1 MASLREMPLPARHHV
16 DQNGFRAQNAAMVG
30 RARELAE
37 LNVALTDAAAGHGSL
52 LLISGEP
59 GIGKT
64 RLSAELASL
73 AQAAGMA
80 VRMGHCLDR
89 AEAVPYLPFVEML
102 ESCVDGISNPR
113 ELRKLVGT
121 EGPELARLMPR
132 LGRLLPDLAPPLD
145 LPPRE
150 TRRHLFNS
158 FCDFAARNA
167 RRSARTAGVS
177 RSGFYSHS

>member
-1 MASLREMPLPARHHV
+1 MTKMESARS
-16 DQNGFRAQNAAMVG
+16 QSAMVG
-30 RARELAE
+30 RERELAE
-37 LNVALTDAAAGHGSL
+37 LRGGLADALAGRGSL
-52 LLISGEP
+52 FLISGEP

-73 AQAAGMA
+73 AQAGGVA

-89 AEAVPYLPFVEML
+89 EESVPYLPFVEIL
-102 ESCVDGISNPR
+102 ESCVDRCSDPR
-113 ELRKLVGT
+113 ELRKLVGN

-150 TRRHLFNS
+150 GRRHLFNS
-158 FCDFAARNA
+158 FCDFTARL
-167 RRSARTAGVS
+167 VK
-177 RSGFYSHS
+177 